1 LSAYDGR
8 SLGRYRLEKLL
19 GKGGMAEVY
28 RATDTKLARTVA
40 VKVILETHAVEEHF
54 LERFLREA
62 RMVASLEHPN
72 ILPIYD
78 FGEENGMPF
87 LVMPYLPGG
96 SLRERLKAGPV
107 PFTLGSSWIAE
118 LADALDAAH
127 AVGVLHRDVKPANV
141 LLGKGDRLFLADFG
155 IAKMEESLTGLT
167 ATGVVVG
174 TPIYMAPEQAQGH
187 PASPATDRYALAVVA
202 FEILSGRPPFEGES
216 ALSLMHQHV
225 STPPPLLSA
234 RVAGL
239 PDGLDAVLT
248 RALAKDPA
256 ARPPTCRALAEAVA
270 AFAPAGI
277 TPPPG
282 LSGPGPVATSPTVR
296 VSGPRPS
303 LTSDQT
309 VLTQPR
315 RALRGAAWAVAAVV
329 VAALAGAWWFAT
341 HRAAPT
347 FASFAK
353 PAPAVSSEPSAAA
366 LAPATAAS
374 SAAPASVAVVE
385 QTLAP
390 AVPAKKAEPLVK
402 RLADED
408 KRIADLEARVKE
420 AEAAARAAEAS
431 AASKAVLPPPVP
443 PEPAAASEEP
453 THPMAAAR
461 ARLDLARKATHRLS
475 KEDFQ
480 FVLDES
486 QRVLREHPLNVEVKY
501 FEAYARGGLAYAAGK
516 DSVASAALVD
526 ALTELRH
533 RKRNA
538 AHPFGSLLVRPDG
551 TIAQPSGWEL
561 ALVYGDAR
569 GEALGLIDK
578 ELLEHP
584 RSVRALKARAHL
596 LKMQGLEEAPPGDG
610 TRAGNPRR
618 QRPS

>member
-1 LSAYDGR
+1 VSAPAGK
-8 SLGRYRLEKLL
+8 SLGRYRLEETL

-40 VKVILETHAVEEHF
+40 VKVILEKHAVEEHF

-62 RMVASLEHPN
+62 RLVASLEHPN
-72 ILPIYD
+72 ILPVYD

-107 PFTLGSSWIAE
+107 PLSLASSWIAQ

-127 AVGVLHRDVKPANV
+127 AAGVLHRDVKPANV
-141 LLGKGDRLFLADFG
+141 LLGKDDRLFLADFG
-155 IAKMEESLTGLT
+155 IAKMRESQTGLT

-174 TPIYMAPEQAQGH
+174 TPIYMAPEQAQGQ

-225 STPPPLLSA
+225 SIPPPLLSA

-248 RALAKDPA
+248 KALSKDPA
-256 ARPPTCRALAEAVA
+256 ARPSTCRALAEAVA
-270 AFAPAGI
+270 AFAPVGI

-282 LSGPGPVATSPTVR
+282 LSGPGPVATSPTVVR

-309 VLTQPR
+309 VLTRPR
-315 RALRGAAWAVAAVV
+315 RALRGTAWTVAAVV
-329 VAALAGAWWFAT
+329 VAALSEPSTIAIAPP
-341 HRAAPT
+341 AAAAAVVERT
-347 FASFAK
+347 
-353 PAPAVSSEPSAAA
+353 PAPA
-366 LAPATAAS
+366 AP
-374 SAAPASVAVVE
+374 
-385 QTLAP
+385 
-390 AVPAKKAEPLVK
+390 
-402 RLADED
+402 
-408 KRIADLEARVKE
+408 
-420 AEAAARAAEAS
+420 ARAAEA
-431 AASKAVLPPPVP
+431 AASKLALPPPAP
-443 PEPAAASEEP
+443 PEPAAAPEDA

-461 ARLDLARKATHRLS
+461 ARLDMARKATHRLS

-486 QRVLREHPLNVEVKY
+486 LRVLAEHPRNVDVKY
-501 FEAYARGGLAYAAGK
+501 FESYARGGLGYVAGK
-516 DSVASAALVD
+516 DAVASAGLVD
-526 ALTELRH
+526 ALTELSR
-533 RKRNA
+533 RKKNG
-538 AHPFGSLLVRPDG
+538 AHPFGSFLVRPDG
-551 TIAQPSGWEL
+551 SIAQPSGWEL
-561 ALVYGDAR
+561 ALAYGDAR
-569 GEALGLIDK
+569 GEALGLLDK
-578 ELLEHP
+578 ELAEHP

-596 LKMQGLEEAPPGDG
+596 LKMRGLDDGRKNEARRLPGV
-610 TRAGNPRR
+610 TE
-618 QRPS
+618 